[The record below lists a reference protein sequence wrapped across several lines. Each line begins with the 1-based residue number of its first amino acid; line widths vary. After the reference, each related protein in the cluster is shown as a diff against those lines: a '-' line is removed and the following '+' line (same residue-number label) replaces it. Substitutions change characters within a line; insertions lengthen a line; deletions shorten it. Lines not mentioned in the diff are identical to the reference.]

1 MMSFGE
7 AVKTC
12 LFEKIF
18 VTSDTARRSEFWWFV
33 LFCHLIETCIF
44 VGLIEVE
51 TAGLITMDMVAG
63 ILLISY
69 LLLGI
74 PLLTAFIRRLHDTGH
89 TAWSLLWLLVPYL
102 GWFILL
108 IWALKPG
115 YTYAISRDYNDD
127 LDCADYDSACNRISK
142 PRYEECFDHN
152 DEEDFDYPTD
162 EEDDYEDE
170 RRRRR
175 EEREEYERNYE
186 NERRGGEIDRE
197 RELYEECRRM
207 AADAL
212 NEYEHYKAKAEDAR
226 RDADSRLSSAKR
238 HEYYAKEFDDET
250 HRREAEEAYS
260 WAEQYSS
267 EAKENQKEADKYYEK
282 YKEYDS
288 KAYRHSDNLRRLGVY
303 V

>member
-1 MMSFGE
+1 MMSFSE
-7 AVKTC
+7 AIKTC

-44 VGLIEVE
+44 VGLIQVE
-51 TAGLITMDMVAG
+51 TAGLITMDMAVG

-89 TAWSLLWLLVPYL
+89 SAWSLLWLFVPYL

-108 IWALKPG
+108 IRALKPG

-127 LDCADYDSACNRISK
+127 LDCVDYDSAGNRISK

-197 RELYEECRRM
+197 RELYEYCRRM
-207 AADAL
+207 AADAF
-212 NEYEHYKAKAEDAR
+212 NEYEDYKAKAEDAR
-226 RDADSRLSSAKR
+226 RDADSRLSSAKS
-238 HEYYAKEFDDET
+238 HEYYAKEFEDET
-250 HRREAEEAYS
+250 HRREAEEDYS
-260 WAEQYSS
+260 WAKSYYS
-267 EAKENQKEADKYYEK
+267 EADKYQEESGKYYEEYQS
-282 YKEYDS
+282 YKS
-288 KAYRHSDNLRRLGVY
+288 KADRHSDNLRRLGVY